1 MNVQT
6 RIQQVFSVSAVI
18 VGILAAFL
26 SSQDDAKAIDA
37 ILGAV
42 VAVIF
47 LRIAWLYQESQR
59 TRPWK
64 VPDAASIS
72 KKMDTK
78 SVAWLGRQMIYR
90 YDENAKAQDQVA
102 SILNASTWTM
112 MVMVF
117 VAVLYLV
124 VGPLLFAATPR
135 PIAARAG
142 PVGTIRCIPLY
153 FQCRTEER
161 FLDALEDVFAKRN
174 GQFPRSRFGL
184 MEWDSEVSWSPRCP
198 GSGPREVRPSTS
210 RGCRRGHARQG
221 AVERPCILGSPGCL

>member
-1 MNVQT
+1 MIDSNASEKAIAERTADRFFDICLLNYQQQYQALVNVQT
-6 RIQQVFSVSAVI
+6 RIQQAFSVSAVI

-26 SSQDDAKAIDA
+26 SSQDDARAIDT

-64 VPDAASIS
+64 VPDATSIS
-72 KKMDTK
+72 KQMDGK
-78 SVAWLGRQMIYR
+78 SVAWLGRQMMYR
-90 YDENAKAQDQVA
+90 YDDNAKAQDQVA

-124 VGPLLFAATPR
+124 MRPLLFAQTPATP
-135 PIAARAG
+135 
-142 PVGTIRCIPLY
+142 
-153 FQCRTEER
+153 
-161 FLDALEDVFAKRN
+161 
-174 GQFPRSRFGL
+174 
-184 MEWDSEVSWSPRCP
+184 
-198 GSGPREVRPSTS
+198 
-210 RGCRRGHARQG
+210 
-221 AVERPCILGSPGCL
+221 